1 MIEQATGYTNEII
14 AVFGHRGSGKTTWL
28 MENIE
33 SFQPFL
39 LVDPLYDPKF
49 RVLGLYNITSMD
61 EAFDLF
67 KNGEPK
73 RCYIT
78 PNLETFNIFCGLC
91 LAKGNITLIVDEV
104 DQFSTSQYMPPHF
117 KEAIKMGRH
126 VGVNIIA
133 ACRRPHEMNPLIRSQ
148 ANRFIIFPMGG
159 EDCKDLTSYIKEV
172 MGLVM
177 NLKSGDGWTEYIDYD
192 FRKKTAN
199 ILTINYPKIKL
210 DNSVKEDNT

>member
-1 MIEQATGYTNEII
+1 MQISQGEGYQNQII

-28 MENIE
+28 MREID
-33 SFQPFL
+33 SFEPFI

-49 RVLGLYNITSMD
+49 KALNLYTITSIE

-67 KNGEPK
+67 KVGDPR

-104 DQFSTSQYMPPHF
+104 DQYSTTQWLPARF
-117 KEAIKMGRH
+117 KQAIKMGRH
-126 VGVNIIA
+126 RGVNIIA
-133 ACRRPHEMNPLIRSQ
+133 ACRRPHEMNILIRSQ

-159 EDCKDLTSYIKEV
+159 EDCKDLTSYIPDAFELI
-172 MGLVM
+172 MR
-177 NLKSGDGWTEYIDYD
+177 LKSGSDWTEYIDYN
-192 FRKKTAN
+192 FKTKTAETK
-199 ILTINYPKIKL
+199 ILSLKITL
-210 DNSVKEDNT
+210 DID